1 MQCSVVSYLKLKEH
15 GDWRWD
21 SEYFCN
27 EPHYNKNLF
36 YQPIGQI
43 IVSSQY
49 GISIDMNEDGEGT
62 KIYRMNEISD
72 MFCDRTISKY
82 ANIPPSQINKFKL
95 RNNDALFNRT
105 NSQEFV
111 GRTGIF
117 RKFTDEAIVFASY
130 LIRVKTNEEEVF
142 PEYLTA
148 FLNTKY
154 GMQDAKRRARISI
167 NQSNINAEELK
178 RIMIPILKKPI
189 QEIIRNLFDLSFTL
203 INKSETF
210 YQQAEQII
218 LSELGLLDWQ
228 PQHMLSFIRNYSETQ
243 SSGRID
249 AEYYQPVYDEIIEKV
264 KHYKNGYETIN
275 GCMKIKDKNFIPI
288 ADTIYKY
295 IELANI
301 SANGHINGF
310 IEAEGKELP
319 TRARFKVKT
328 GDVIVSSIEGA
339 LSSIALINAQ
349 LNNALCS
356 TGFFVVKSYSINS
369 ETLLVLLK
377 SPVGQLQLKK
387 GCSGTILTAI
397 SKDEFKRI
405 VLPKI
410 DLSVQKS
417 IKINIDEMY
426 NTKKRSLHL
435 LEIAKRGVEMA
446 IEMDEKTARNWMESE
461 IKGLDS
467 SLRWNGDKLDSVS

>member
-1 MQCSVVSYLKLKEH
+1 LTDYHANGSY
-15 GDWRWD
+15 
-21 SEYFCN
+21 
-27 EPHYNKNLF
+27 
-36 YQPIGQI
+36 
-43 IVSSQY
+43 
-49 GISIDMNEDGEGT
+49 ED
-62 KIYRMNEISD
+62 
-72 MFCDRTISKY
+72 
-82 ANIPPSQINKFKL
+82 L
-95 RNNDALFNRT
+95 RNNVQLLDEPNYALMIRT
-105 NSQEFV
+105 VDFERDDFV
-111 GRTGIF
+111 HDVKYISEHAYNFLKKTQILG
-117 RKFTDEAIVFASY
+117 KEIVINKIGNAGKVYIVPPLKQNISLGMNLFMIRPSENIVNGY
-130 LIRVKTNEEEVF
+130 LYV
-142 PEYLTA
+142 YLCC
-148 FLNTKY
+148 KY
-154 GMQDAKRRARISI
+154 GSSLLEQKITGAVPLSI
-167 NQSNINAEELK
+167 DKESVRSVIVPTLDHEFQIKIDNMLMNHFELRSQSKKLYAE
-178 RIMIPILKKPI
+178 
-189 QEIIRNLFDLSFTL
+189 
-203 INKSETF
+203 
-210 YQQAEQII
+210 AEQIL
-218 LSELGLLDWQ
+218 LSELGLLNWK
-228 PQHMLSFIRNYSETQ
+228 PQHMLSFIRNYSEMQ
-243 SSGRID
+243 SSARID
-249 AEYYQPVYDEIIEKV
+249 ADYYQPIYDEIIEKV